1 MSGIMI
7 NLGKSVLTNLTNK
20 KLVINVS
27 VILPKVSKDV
37 GH

>member
-1 MSGIMI
+1 MSGMMI
-7 NLGKSVLTNLTNK
+7 NLGKSVLTNLSNN
-20 KLVINVS
+20 KLVIYVS